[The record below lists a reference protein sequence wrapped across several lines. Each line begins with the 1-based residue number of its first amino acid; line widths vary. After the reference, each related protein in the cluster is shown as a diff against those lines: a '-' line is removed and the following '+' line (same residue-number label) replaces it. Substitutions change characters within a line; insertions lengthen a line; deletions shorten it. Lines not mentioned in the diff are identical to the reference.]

1 MIRVF
6 QNSGK
11 QNQKFAIGKNGST
24 EIRTR
29 VAGFK
34 VQSATITP

>member
-1 MIRVF
+1 MVRSYGIMF
-6 QNSGK
+6 YL
-11 QNQKFAIGKNGST
+11 QKILKSGST